1 MDPIESTSRS
11 VLNFIIVIG
20 ILLDLVCIKWRKC
33 SNAIIYYECLTRVVV
48 SLIPNVTSAE
58 YTDVTLL
65 QLSILIFILFYC
77 DEGLQ
82 LVMNN
87 LLLAWHLIFCYH
99 ISYNR
104 PMPPSAI
111 MR

>member
-1 MDPIESTSRS
+1 MDPIESISRS
-11 VLNFIIVIG
+11 TLSFIIVMG
-20 ILLDLVCIKWRKC
+20 FVLDVVCLKWRKC

-58 YTDVTLL
+58 TTDARFL
-65 QLSILIFILFYC
+65 QLAILIFILFYC

-82 LVMNN
+82 LVINN

-104 PMPPSAI
+104 PMPL
-111 MR
+111 